1 MSVSTVNVWNA
12 SVNSDDTTST
22 MSTDGAPGGESVP
35 SGGRVLVVD
44 DDERICR
51 QLATGLSQAGYQVVT
66 ANYGARAVMVGE
78 ETPPD
83 VAIVDLEMPTSGLDV
98 IRHLKELHGEAVHVI
113 VMTGHDDERNRTDAF
128 AAGTNDFLV
137 KPTGLAELK
146 RRVAAALRSQRAYVE
161 VRLAKEAADRRMT
174 YGAEAS
180 ALLAHDLNN
189 SLAVSLSNLQFLS
202 EELALDTD
210 QRDAFRSTLRSLRR
224 MSGLV
229 ANFVDVARFEDA
241 AVKPTVAPVKVR
253 KLLESVLEINL
264 AASKAGVSMR
274 VECADDL
281 ESKFDVTLVERVLH
295 NLVGNAS
302 RYCSPNGEI
311 VLSGKQWNDLGSCQL
326 SVTNSGPQ
334 ITESIRNAL
343 FGKYV
348 RGGGG
353 KRGMGLYF
361 CRLVAEAHGG
371 LIEYEQHDIGPSF
384 VMRLPG
390 RA

>member
-1 MSVSTVNVWNA
+1 M
-12 SVNSDDTTST
+12 
-22 MSTDGAPGGESVP
+22 
-35 SGGRVLVVD
+35 VD

-51 QLATGLSQAGYQVVT
+51 QLAAGLAQAGYQVVT
-66 ANYGARAVMVGE
+66 AHDGARALTQSE

-98 IRHLKELHGEAVHVI
+98 IRHLKKMQGEAVHII
-113 VMTGHDDERNRTDAF
+113 VMTGHDDEQRRTQAF
-128 AAGTNDFLV
+128 DAGTNDFVV

-146 RRVAAALRSQRAYVE
+146 RRVAAALRSQQAFVE

-189 SLAVSLSNLQFLS
+189 SLAVSLSNLQFLG
-202 EELALDTD
+202 EELAMDND
-210 QRDAFRSTLRSLRR
+210 QREAFRSTLRSLRR

-241 AVKPTVAPVKVR
+241 AVKPNAAPVRLR
-253 KLLESVLEINL
+253 KLLESVMEINV
-264 AASKAGVSMR
+264 AASKQGVTME
-274 VECADDL
+274 VDCPDDL
-281 ESKFDVTLVERVLH
+281 ETRLDASLVERVLH

-302 RYCSPNGEI
+302 RYCNTNGRI
-311 VLSGKQWNDLGSCQL
+311 VLSGKRWNDEGSAEI
-326 SVTNSGPQ
+326 SITNSGPQ
-334 ITESIRNAL
+334 IPENIRANL

-371 LIEYEQHDIGPSF
+371 RIDYEAAPEGPSF
-384 VMRLPG
+384 VIRLPG

>member
-1 MSVSTVNVWNA
+1 M
-12 SVNSDDTTST
+12 TTE
-22 MSTDGAPGGESVP
+22 GAPGGESVP

-44 DDERICR
+44 DDDRICR
-51 QLATGLSQAGYQVVT
+51 QLATGLSQVGYQVLT
-66 ANYGARAVMVGE
+66 ANDGATAVSRGE
-78 ETPPD
+78 ESPPD
-83 VAIVDLEMPTSGLDV
+83 VAIVDLEMPTSGLEV
-98 IRHLKELHGEAVHVI
+98 IKHLKKLHGEAIHII
-113 VMTGHDDERNRTDAF
+113 VMTGHDDERSRHDAF
-128 AAGTNDFLV
+128 EAGTNDFVV

-146 RRVAAALRSQRAYVE
+146 RRVAAALRQQRAYVE
-161 VRLAKEAADRRMT
+161 VRLAKEQADRRMT

-189 SLAVSLSNLQFLS
+189 SLAVSLSNLQFLA
-202 EELALDTD
+202 EELQMDRD
-210 QRDAFRSTLRSLRR
+210 QTDAFRSTLRSLRR

-241 AVKPTVAPVKVR
+241 AVKPSVAPVQVC
-253 KLLESVLEINL
+253 KLLESVMEINL
-264 AASKAGVSMR
+264 AASKHGVSMR
-274 VECADDL
+274 VECDETLVAKLDA
-281 ESKFDVTLVERVLH
+281 SLVERVLH

-302 RYCSPNGEI
+302 RYCTKDGEI
-311 VLSGKQWNDLGSCQL
+311 VLSARRWNDEGSAEIGV
-326 SVTNSGPQ
+326 SNSGPQ
-334 ITESIRNAL
+334 IPDNIRQTL

-371 LIEYEQHDIGPSF
+371 RIDYEPAAQGPSF

>member
-1 MSVSTVNVWNA
+1 
-12 SVNSDDTTST
+12 
-22 MSTDGAPGGESVP
+22 MSTDGGGGESELR
-35 SGGRVLVVD
+35 GGRVLVVD

-51 QLATGLSQAGYQVVT
+51 QLAAGLAHAGYQVVT
-66 ANYGARAVMVGE
+66 AHDGATALVQSE

-83 VAIVDLEMPTSGLDV
+83 IAIVDLEMPTSGLDV
-98 IRHLKELHGEAVHVI
+98 IRYLKKQHGEAVHVI
-113 VMTGHDDERNRTDAF
+113 VMTGHDDEQRRSQAF
-128 AAGTNDFLV
+128 DAGTNDFVV

-146 RRVAAALRSQRAYVE
+146 RRVAAALRAQRAFVE

-174 YGAEAS
+174 YGAEAG

-189 SLAVSLSNLQFLS
+189 SLAVSLSNLQFLG
-202 EELALDTD
+202 EELSMDPD
-210 QRDAFRSTLRSLRR
+210 QKEAFRSTLRSLRR

-241 AVKPTVAPVKVR
+241 AVKPTVNLVRVR
-253 KLLESVLEINL
+253 KLLESVLEINI
-264 AASKAGVSMR
+264 AASKHGVTMEVDCS
-274 VECADDL
+274 EEL
-281 ESKFDVTLVERVLH
+281 ESRFDASLVERVLH

-302 RYCSPNGEI
+302 RYCNQNGKI
-311 VLSGKQWNDLGSCQL
+311 VLHARTWNDTGSCQL
-326 SVTNSGPQ
+326 AVTNTGPQ
-334 ITESIRNAL
+334 IPDNIRNNL

-371 LIEYEQHDIGPSF
+371 RIDYEAAPDGPSF